1 MLKQNKFLTA
11 ILIKFFIVNF
21 TEIAHKSNGGFI
33 EYWRQTTYLQNVMV
47 GLQSVFVCVW
57 ERERKRE
64 REKEHEK
71 EREWERERKSMK
83 RKENER
89 EREKEHEKEREWER
103 EKDWT
108 WILHEKERNRVI
120 SNIEE

>member
-21 TEIAHKSNGGFI
+21 TEIAHKSNAGFI
-33 EYWRQTTYLQNVMV
+33 EYWRQTTYLQNVLV
-47 GLQSVFVCVW
+47 GLQWQRECVCVCVR
-57 ERERKRE
+57 ERER
-64 REKEHEK
+64 
-71 EREWERERKSMK
+71 M
-83 RKENER
+83 R

-108 WILHEKERNRVI
+108 WILH
-120 SNIEE
+120 